1 MTQGDELRNPAR
13 LRAWSRR
20 QNLPP
25 ARRDLIADPGHP
37 LPSLMRNPDRRFIEP
52 RSAM

>member
-1 MTQGDELRNPAR
+1 MGQGDLLRNAGR

-20 QNLPP
+20 QDLPP

-37 LPSLMRNPDRRFIEP
+37 LPSLMHTPDRRFIEP